1 MRDENLGCVKDA
13 PAVREPPTLQ
23 SASCSGISDLG
34 ETNMQHSLR
43 TYAALAVA
51 YVLGLSAGQPLA
63 QTSAYPT
70 KPIRV
75 VIGFAPG
82 GPADIVGRLI
92 TPKMSESLGQQI
104 IIDNRG
110 GAGGTIG
117 GELVAKA
124 APDGYTLGLGSSGNL
139 IMAPHLYPK
148 IGYSVSKDFLPI
160 SCLAQTAYVIAI
172 NPTVP
177 ANTVGELVK
186 IARSKKNALTYGTSG
201 NGSTSHIAAE
211 LFRGA
216 IGADFVHVPFKGTG
230 PSMAAVVAGEIDM
243 MLGDLSPA
251 MPHAKNGRLRLLAS
265 LGNKRS
271 PAAPQLP
278 TVVEAGVK
286 MPPVVGRYVLFAPAG
301 TPRDIVTKL
310 HGTVVAVL
318 KTPDTQQR
326 FEQAGIEVVGD
337 TPDQCASTLK
347 HEGDVYGGV
356 IRKAGIRAD

>member
-1 MRDENLGCVKDA
+1 
-13 PAVREPPTLQ
+13 
-23 SASCSGISDLG
+23 
-34 ETNMQHSLR
+34 MQQLLR
-43 TYAALAVA
+43 TSAAIAIA
-51 YVLGLSAGQPLA
+51 YGLSLGSIDESYA
-63 QTSAYPT
+63 QAAYPT
-70 KPIRV
+70 KPVRV

-92 TPKMSESLGQQI
+92 VPKMGENLGQQF

-117 GELVAKA
+117 GELVAKS

-148 IGYSVSKDFLPI
+148 IGYSVPKDFLPI

-186 IARSKKNALTYGTSG
+186 LAKSKKNALTYGTSG

-265 LGNKRS
+265 LGTKRS

-278 TVVEAGVK
+278 TAIEAGVK
-286 MPPVVGRYVLFAPAG
+286 MPPVVGRYALFAPAG
-301 TPRDIVTKL
+301 TPRDVVTKL
-310 HGTVVAVL
+310 HGTVAAVL
-318 KTPDTQQR
+318 KAPDTQQR

-347 HEGDVYGGV
+347 HEGDVYGAV